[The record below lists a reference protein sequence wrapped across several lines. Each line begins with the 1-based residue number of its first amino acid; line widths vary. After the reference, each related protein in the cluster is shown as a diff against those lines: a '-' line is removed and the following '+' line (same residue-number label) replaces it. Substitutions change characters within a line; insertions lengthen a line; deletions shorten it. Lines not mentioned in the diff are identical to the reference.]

1 MEHILQNILV
11 AERSDDYELLD
22 SGDGQKLERYGRVV
36 LSRPDPQALWPKMLS
51 KSKWDDISA
60 KFERV
65 RTTGKWQIMKE
76 ISDPWQVTLEG
87 ITFSLKLLPSKHI
100 GLFPEQSAQWE
111 WIADKIQT
119 RTTQGNPVYVLNLFG
134 YTGGA
139 SLACAKTGAE
149 VTHVDSSKFAVD
161 LAMKNR
167 DLSGLKEKPIRFIV
181 DDVRKF
187 AEREIKRG
195 SKYDIIILDPPV
207 YGKGLKGEVWNI
219 ENDLMSLLLRLKN
232 IISLEPLSVMLN
244 GYASGYSSMTYS
256 QMLFSAFSDFGG
268 KVSFGELAIKESSG
282 NRLLSSGIFARWL
295 K

>member
-139 SLACAKTGAE
+139 SLACAKAGAE

-195 SKYDIIILDPPV
+195 RTHLYMV
-207 YGKGLKGEVWNI
+207 RV
-219 ENDLMSLLLRLKN
+219 
-232 IISLEPLSVMLN
+232 
-244 GYASGYSSMTYS
+244 
-256 QMLFSAFSDFGG
+256 
-268 KVSFGELAIKESSG
+268 
-282 NRLLSSGIFARWL
+282 
-295 K
+295 

>member
-36 LSRPDPQALWPKMLS
+36 LSRPDPHALWPKMLS

-139 SLACAKTGAE
+139 SLACAKAGAE

>member
-1 MEHILQNILV
+1 
-11 AERSDDYELLD
+11 
-22 SGDGQKLERYGRVV
+22 
-36 LSRPDPQALWPKMLS
+36 LWPKMLS

-139 SLACAKTGAE
+139 SLACAKAGAE

>member
-139 SLACAKTGAE
+139 SLACAKAGAE

-295 K
+295 